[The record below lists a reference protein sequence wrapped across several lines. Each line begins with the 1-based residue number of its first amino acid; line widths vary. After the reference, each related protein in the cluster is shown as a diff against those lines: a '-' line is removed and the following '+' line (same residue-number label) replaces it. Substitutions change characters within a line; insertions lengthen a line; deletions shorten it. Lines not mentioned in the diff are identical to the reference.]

1 MPLLLLAYL
10 AFLGISL
17 PDGLLGASWPS
28 MSVSF
33 SQPIGALGL
42 VLPIAVVS
50 SMVSAASTGALL
62 SRFGL
67 GRILAASVAAYTV
80 ALVAESLAPSFWVF
94 VAAVVLLAA
103 GSGAIDVGL
112 NSYAAREFNARQIT
126 WMHAVYGLGAAAGPL
141 LFLATVTLDL
151 SWRWA
156 FGAVAVLLTV
166 LTIIFTST
174 TRRWPRELPPVEPRR
189 AATKWTIALR
199 QSPAGLWLGGV
210 AFLVQTGLETG
221 SALWAFTYLTQA
233 RAVPL
238 ELAAAA
244 TSGYWIALLISR
256 LVLGAVANRTG
267 ARPIILA
274 GLAGMGV
281 GAVLLVL
288 PGLSP
293 IVGFLLLG
301 FSAAP
306 MFPLLTLTTKDRVGA
321 VWTDR
326 AIGVQSAASTAGSAA
341 LPAAIG
347 LLIAPFGPEVIGPSL
362 LVLAGVSIAVV
373 GLAVLPRDLRR
384 YRVGGRRQETR
395 P

>member
-1 MPLLLLAYL
+1 MPLLVLAYL

-17 PDGLLGASWPS
+17 PDGLLGVSWPS

-33 SQPIGALGL
+33 GQPIGALGL
-42 VLPIAVVS
+42 VLPFAVVS
-50 SMVSAASTGALL
+50 SMVSAGSTGVLL
-62 SRFGL
+62 SKFGL

-80 ALVAESLAPSFWVF
+80 ALVAQSLAPSFWVF

-112 NSYAAREFNARQIT
+112 NSYAARQFNARQIT

-141 LFLATVTLDL
+141 LFLATVTLGV

-156 FGAVAVLLTV
+156 FGAVAVLLTL
-166 LTIIFTST
+166 LTIIFATT
-174 TRRWPRELPPVEPRR
+174 TRRWPRALPPAEPRPR
-189 AATKWTIALR
+189 TRWTVALR
-199 QSPAGLWLGGV
+199 RSPPGLWLGGV

-221 SALWAFTYLTQA
+221 TALWAYTYLTEA
-233 RAVPL
+233 RAVPTD
-238 ELAAAA
+238 LAAAA

-256 LVLGAVANRTG
+256 VVLGAVATRTG
-267 ARPIILA
+267 TRRILVTC
-274 GLAGMGV
+274 LAGMGV

-293 IVGFLLLG
+293 VVGFLLLG

-321 VWTDR
+321 AWTDR
-326 AIGVQSAASTAGSAA
+326 AIGVQSAAATAGSAT
-341 LPAAIG
+341 LPAVIG
-347 LLIAPFGPEVIGPSL
+347 LLIGPFGPEVIAPSL
-362 LVLAGVSIAVV
+362 LVFAVLNIAVV
-373 GLAVLPRDLRR
+373 GLAILRSR
-384 YRVGGRRQETR
+384 AHGEEAAPTAR
-395 P
+395 